1 MAIENVTTILLK
13 YDNNAMFRRG
23 RKQLQYKKLYFCR
36 IHNTKTKTVEWNF

>member
-13 YDNNAMFRRG
+13 YGNNTMFRRG

-36 IHNTKTKTVEWNF
+36 KHNTKTKTVEWNF